1 MLKWKGTSPAV
12 QWLKLHLSMQEAQVW
27 ICSGELRF
35 HTPHGVAKKFKK
47 KKREKEN
54 KMTTHNMGENICVS
68 YLMRDLY
75 LNILRILIIQ

>member
-1 MLKWKGTSPAV
+1 MNLLWGTKIP
-12 QWLKLHLSMQEAQVW
+12 
-27 ICSGELRF
+27 
-35 HTPHGVAKKFKK
+35 HTTRCGQKFKK

-54 KMTTHNMGENICVS
+54 EKTTHNMGENICVS